1 MNQITEKLR
10 LVEQEIAAEKG
21 PLNLFAFLE
30 REDLFERWDVV
41 VSAPWAKFDIP
52 TLRYLDE
59 AIKRHL
65 KSSEMIYLARI
76 VILEPGENPV
86 LALNETYDVEH
97 GRVELTHPSR
107 FGLPVKYGY
116 IITSRRAA

>member
-10 LVEQEIAAEKG
+10 QVEQEIAAEKG

-30 REDLFERWDVV
+30 REDLSERWDVV
-41 VSAPWAKFDIP
+41 VSARWAKFDEP
-52 TLRYLDE
+52 TLRYVGEVLN
-59 AIKRHL
+59 RHL
-65 KSSEMIYLARI
+65 TPPEMTSVARI
-76 VILEPGENPV
+76 VILEPAEDPV
-86 LALNETYDVEH
+86 RSLNDAYDVEH
-97 GRVELTHPSR
+97 GQLELTHPSR